1 MTKKV
6 HMVSLG
12 CPKNRVDSEVMV
24 GLIQEDGSFEMV
36 GDSEEAD
43 IVVVNTCGFI
53 DAAKKESVDTIL
65 EMVDEKDRGKLE
77 KVVVTGC
84 LSQRYSGDLEEEIP
98 EVDAILGTK
107 TFTSINDALHGNLE
121 QKSYIQPG
129 SFIMDSEVA
138 RTNTVRGG
146 TAYLKIAEGCS
157 RSCSFCIIPTIR
169 GKQRSRTIDDVVA
182 EARRLGRS
190 GVNEIILV
198 AQDMTSYGIDLD
210 PRKNRDYLVRLLTRL
225 EEEARE
231 IEWVRLLYMYPWN
244 FSDELV
250 ELFRT
255 GERLVPYVDMPLQH
269 VNRRILKSMRRNI
282 QRDAQKELIARLRS
296 IDDLVLRTSLIAGYP
311 GETDKEFQELYDWVE
326 EVQFDRVGVFVY
338 SPEKGTPAEK
348 MPDQVEEHVKV
359 ERRNALMELQR
370 GISEK
375 KNQEWVGLTT
385 DIIVDGVSE
394 EHEFVL
400 EGRHY
405 GQAPDID
412 GVVYLSFDYGGEV
425 PTPGDFVE
433 VEIQQSTAYDL
444 MGAVIPEDPLGLA
457 SGGLELNATKS
468 SSR

>member
-24 GLIQEDGSFEMV
+24 GMIQEDGSFEMV
-36 GDSEEAD
+36 ADEGEAD

-53 DAAKKESVDTIL
+53 DKSKEESVNTIL
-65 EMVDEKDRGKLE
+65 EMVERKERGELS

-107 TFTSINDALHGNLE
+107 TFTAINDALHGNLE
-121 QKSYIQPG
+121 EKSYIQPG
-129 SFIMDSEVA
+129 SFIMDHEVA

-157 RSCSFCIIPTIR
+157 RSCSYCIIPKIR
-169 GKQRSRTIDDVVA
+169 GKQRSRTIDDVVE
-182 EARRLGRS
+182 EAKRLGAA
-190 GVNEIILV
+190 GVNELILV

-210 PRKNRDYLVRLLTRL
+210 PKTNRDYLVRLLRRL
-225 EEEARE
+225 EEEATD

-244 FSDELV
+244 FTDELI
-250 ELFRT
+250 ELFKH

-269 VNRRILKSMRRNI
+269 VNARILKSMRRSVKRK
-282 QRDAQKELIARLRS
+282 QQKELIDRLRS

-311 GETDKEFQELYDWVE
+311 GETDEEFQELYDWVQ
-326 EVQFDRVGVFVY
+326 EVEFDRVGVFTY
-338 SPEKGTPAEK
+338 SREEGTPAAE
-348 MPDQVEEHVKV
+348 MDNQIEEHVKE
-359 ERRNALMELQR
+359 ERRDALMELQH

-375 KNQEWVGLTT
+375 KNRQWVGYTT
-385 DIIVDGVSE
+385 EVIVDGVSE
-394 EHEFVL
+394 EHEFVI

-412 GVVYLSFDYGGEV
+412 GVVYLSFDYGAEI
-425 PTPGDFVE
+425 PTPGELVE
-433 VEIQQSTAYDL
+433 VEIQDATAYDL
-444 MGAVIPEDPLGLA
+444 TGAVIPHDPLGVH
-457 SGGLELNATKS
+457 G
-468 SSR
+468 

>member
-1 MTKKV
+1 MSKKV

-24 GLIQEDGSFEMV
+24 GLIQEDETFEMV

-53 DAAKKESVDTIL
+53 DAAKEESVDTIL
-65 EMVDEKDRGKLE
+65 EMVDKKKRGDLSR
-77 KVVVTGC
+77 VVVTGC
-84 LSQRYSGDLEEEIP
+84 LSQRYSEELEVEIP
-98 EVDAILGTK
+98 EVDAMLGTK

-121 QKSYIQPG
+121 DKSYIQPG
-129 SFIMDSEVA
+129 SFIMDHEVA

-169 GKQRSRTIDDVVA
+169 GKQSSRTIDDVVA
-182 EARRLGRS
+182 EARSLGRS
-190 GVNEIILV
+190 GVNELVLV

-210 PRKNRDYLVRLLTRL
+210 PRKNRDYLVRLLRRL
-225 EEEARE
+225 EEEAVE

-244 FSDELV
+244 FTDELV
-250 ELFRT
+250 DLFRQ

-311 GETDKEFQELYDWVE
+311 GETDEEFQELYDWVE
-326 EVQFDRVGVFVY
+326 EVQFDRVGVFIY
-338 SPEKGTPAEK
+338 SPEKGTPAAE
-348 MPDQVEEHVKV
+348 MDNQVEEHVKV
-359 ERRNALMELQR
+359 ERRNALMELQH

-375 KNQEWVGLTT
+375 KNEDWVGYTT
-385 DIIVDGVSE
+385 EVIVDGVSE

-412 GVVYLSFDYGGEV
+412 GVVYLSFDYGGDI

-444 MGAVIPEDPLGLA
+444 MGAVIPKDPLGVKKGKISLA
-457 SGGLELNATKS
+457 GST
-468 SSR
+468 R